1 MKFIIKD
8 AAGQEC
14 GPYELKEIEQFILE
28 GRIGGATMIRTVLLA
43 KWNRIDQIDQLAE
56 ALTEAR
62 TRAAAQP
69 ETMSSKLGSFIYG
82 GDKKPEEPPDEK
94 DTTFRN
100 RPIPMPG
107 GGIIRLC
114 SALTDGVLLAILAGI
129 LALAGVSEL
138 YLSSSRST
146 RQEEPAAVEEVKG
159 KGKAEAAVAKDGAAA
174 EKAADK
180 DAEAA
185 AKEKPGT
192 EAPGEPAK
200 VRIDNLTAT
209 DLPSNNDDMTKGYMF
224 GSVWEIPAQGMRL
237 ICISGKQ
244 GNARWVPAARIAH
257 LLRRSFIIF
266 VFGYLLYFGIGLGF
280 FAQTAGMWFWG
291 LFVAKKDG
299 GGEVYL
305 LRAFVF
311 SFFMLFFGILT
322 PLLAL
327 LPGHWALHDLLAGVR
342 VFRTVPR
349 SRY

>member
-8 AAGQEC
+8 TAGQEC

-43 KWNRIDQIDQLAE
+43 KWTRIDQMDQLAD
-56 ALTEAR
+56 ALTEAKA
-62 TRAAAQP
+62 RAAAQP
-69 ETMSSKLGSFIYG
+69 ETMSSKLGSLIYG
-82 GDKKPEEPPDEK
+82 ADKKSEEPPEEK

-100 RPIPMPG
+100 RPIPMAG

-114 SALTDGVLLAILAGI
+114 SALTDGILLAVFAGI
-129 LALAGVSEL
+129 LALAVISEL
-138 YLSSSRST
+138 YLSSSRCT
-146 RQEEPAAVEEVKG
+146 RQEEPAAVEEVKA
-159 KGKAEAAVAKDGAAA
+159 KSKDKDKDEAVAKDAAPA
-174 EKAADK
+174 PKAADK
-180 DAEAA
+180 E
-185 AKEKPGT
+185 G

-209 DLPSNNDDMTKGYMF
+209 DLPSNNDGVLKGYMF
-224 GSVWEIPAQGMRL
+224 GSIWVIPAQNLRL
-237 ICISGKQ
+237 VCISGKQ
-244 GNARWVPAARIAH
+244 GNARWVQSDKVSH
-257 LLRRSFIIF
+257 LLRRTFIIF
-266 VFGYLLYFGIGLGF
+266 VFGYLLYFGMSLGF
-280 FAQTAGMWFWG
+280 YAQTAGMWFWG
-291 LFVAKKDG
+291 LFIAKKDG

-305 LRAFVF
+305 LRAFLF

-322 PLLAL
+322 PVLAM